1 MRIEDQIKENLAQKI
16 CDGNDEDY
24 LQSECRVLSTQSI
37 VHHNQELFR
46 VQNQNCYNV
55 QYVAT

>member
-1 MRIEDQIKENLAQKI
+1 MRIEYQIKEDLTQKI
-16 CDGNDEDY
+16 CNGNNEDY

-46 VQNQNCYNV
+46 VQNQNCYYV
-55 QYVAT
+55 QNVAT

>member
-1 MRIEDQIKENLAQKI
+1 MCIEYQIKEDLAQKI
-16 CDGNDEDY
+16 CNGNDEDY
-24 LQSECRVLSTQSI
+24 LQSECCVLSAQSI

-46 VQNQNCYNV
+46 IQNQNCYNV